1 MPLLK
6 DFGNAKSSTREHP
19 CTHAGDI
26 GAPSAGNAGIV
37 VIQCLLDKV
46 PVRTEEIWK
55 LVQRRTVSCIAGGG
69 QWRADMAKTVAGQF
83 AEDLAAAG
91 VKRIHGVVGDSLNGL
106 TDALRRQGKIESGT
120 RRSRRCRGAPDG

>member
-1 MPLLK
+1 MPIP
-6 DFGNAKSSTREHP
+6 GHEG
-19 CTHAGDI
+19 THAPTPVTSARR
-26 GAPSAGNAGIV
+26 APEMRVSLSSSKAFWTRFRSG
-37 VIQCLLDKV
+37 
-46 PVRTEEIWK
+46 PRIWK

-106 TDALRRQGKIESGT
+106 TDALRRQGKIEFGT